1 MTGKVY
7 LVGAGPG
14 DPGLLTI
21 KGRDCLAAA
30 EVVFYDFLVNPSLLE
45 LAPALARKVLVGKR
59 HGVATVEQAEIE
71 RMMVEEARAGRRVVR
86 LKGGDPFV
94 FGRGGEE
101 AEALHAAGVSF
112 EVVPGVTSAVAVPA
126 YAGIPLTHR
135 DYASSVTVVSGQ
147 SGLKGAQ
154 QDWKALA
161 SGGGTLVF
169 LMAMLKCGEITSG
182 LITAG
187 MDPETPAALLRW
199 GTLPRQQ
206 TLVSTLARISD
217 EASRQALKPP
227 VVLVVG
233 AVVALSTDLSWYQS
247 LPLFGRRIVVTRAR
261 RQAAQLAHRL
271 EAEAAEVVE
280 FPTIEILDPEDPA
293 PLKRACQEVGG
304 YDWLLL
310 TSANGAQRF
319 LDALAAAS
327 DIRALAGVAIA
338 TIGPLTREVVESRGL
353 RVEAEPARYR
363 GEDLAAALGEVAG
376 RRILLPRA
384 TEAREI
390 LPETLRGQG
399 AEVDVVPVY
408 RTVVPGEP
416 RPLSTLDGA
425 DMITFTSAS
434 TVRNFLSI
442 TGQRGRE
449 ILASTATAAIGPVTA
464 GALETESGITADVVA
479 DSSTVGALA
488 GAISDFFANL
498 KSVK

>member
-1 MTGKVY
+1 M
-7 LVGAGPG
+7 
-14 DPGLLTI
+14 
-21 KGRDCLAAA
+21 
-30 EVVFYDFLVNPSLLE
+30 
-45 LAPALARKVLVGKR
+45 
-59 HGVATVEQAEIE
+59 
-71 RMMVEEARAGRRVVR
+71 
-86 LKGGDPFV
+86 
-94 FGRGGEE
+94 
-101 AEALHAAGVSF
+101 
-112 EVVPGVTSAVAVPA
+112 
-126 YAGIPLTHR
+126 
-135 DYASSVTVVSGQ
+135 
-147 SGLKGAQ
+147 
-154 QDWKALA
+154 
-161 SGGGTLVF
+161 
-169 LMAMLKCGEITSG
+169 
-182 LITAG
+182 
-187 MDPETPAALLRW
+187 
-199 GTLPRQQ
+199 
-206 TLVSTLARISD
+206 
-217 EASRQALKPP
+217 
-227 VVLVVG
+227 
-233 AVVALSTDLSWYQS
+233 
-247 LPLFGRRIVVTRAR
+247 
-261 RQAAQLAHRL
+261 
-271 EAEAAEVVE
+271 
-280 FPTIEILDPEDPA
+280 
-293 PLKRACQEVGG
+293 
-304 YDWLLL
+304 
-310 TSANGAQRF
+310 
-319 LDALAAAS
+319 
-327 DIRALAGVAIA
+327 AIA